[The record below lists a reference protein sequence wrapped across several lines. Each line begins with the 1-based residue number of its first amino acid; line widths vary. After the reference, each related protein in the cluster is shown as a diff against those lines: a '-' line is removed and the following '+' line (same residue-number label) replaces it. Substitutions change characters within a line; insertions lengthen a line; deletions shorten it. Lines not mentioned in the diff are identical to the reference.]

1 MGKFASK
8 ACAIGNSISQEADVK
23 DAQHGESGMS
33 AKEGRHHYVMLA
45 INLALSLAVM
55 YFAMFT
61 MIFSWGEF
69 VQNINFFYM
78 ALGMWAPMA
87 IIMLLT
93 MKSMY
98 MNAKLNLALYVTF
111 AAVFVLS
118 LIGIRA
124 QGLVGDRQFVQS
136 MIPHHSGALLM
147 CKEASLKDPELRALC
162 YGPDGIIESQRR
174 EIKQMRAILERL

>member
-1 MGKFASK
+1 M
-8 ACAIGNSISQEADVK
+8 K
-23 DAQHGESGMS
+23 DADHAESGMS
-33 AKEGRHHYVMLA
+33 AKEGRRHYVMLA
-45 INLALSLAVM
+45 INLALSLAIM

-69 VQNINFFYM
+69 IQNINFFYM
-78 ALGMWAPMA
+78 ALVMWAPMA
-87 IIMLLT
+87 VVMLLT

-98 MNAKLNLALYVTF
+98 MNSKLNVLLHVA
-111 AAVFVLS
+111 FVAIFLLS

-147 CKEASLKDPELRALC
+147 CKEASLKDPELRDLC
-162 YGPDGIIESQRR
+162 YGPDGIIASQTR
-174 EIKQMRAILERL
+174 EIKQMKTILERL

>member
-1 MGKFASK
+1 
-8 ACAIGNSISQEADVK
+8 
-23 DAQHGESGMS
+23 MS
-33 AKEGRHHYVMLA
+33 TKGRRHHYVMLA
-45 INLALSLAVM
+45 VNLSLSLAVM

-69 VQNINFFYM
+69 IQNINFFYM
-78 ALGMWAPMA
+78 ALVMWAPMA
-87 IIMLLT
+87 VVMLLT

-98 MNAKLNLALYVTF
+98 MNSKLNVLLHVA
-111 AAVFVLS
+111 FVAIFLLS

-147 CKEASLKDPELRALC
+147 CKEASLKDPELRDLC
-162 YGPDGIIESQRR
+162 YGPDGIIASQTR
-174 EIKQMRAILERL
+174 EIKQMKTILERL

>member
-1 MGKFASK
+1 
-8 ACAIGNSISQEADVK
+8 
-23 DAQHGESGMS
+23 MS

-45 INLALSLAVM
+45 INLALSLAIM

-69 VQNINFFYM
+69 IQNINFFYM
-78 ALGMWAPMA
+78 ALVMWAPMA
-87 IIMLLT
+87 VVMLLT

-98 MNAKLNLALYVTF
+98 MNAKLNVLLHVA
-111 AAVFVLS
+111 FVAIFLLS

-147 CKEASLKDPELRALC
+147 CQEASLNDSELRDLC
-162 YGPDGIIESQRR
+162 YGPDGIIASQTR
-174 EIKQMRAILERL
+174 EIKQMKAILERL

>member
-1 MGKFASK
+1 M
-8 ACAIGNSISQEADVK
+8 K
-23 DAQHGESGMS
+23 DAHHGESGMS

-45 INLALSLAVM
+45 INLALSLAIM
-55 YFAMFT
+55 YIAMFA

-78 ALGMWAPMA
+78 ALVMWAPMA

-98 MNAKLNLALYVTF
+98 VNTKLNVALHV
-111 AAVFVLS
+111 AFVAIFLLS

-147 CKEASLKDPELRALC
+147 CQEASLKDSELRDLC
-162 YGPDGIIESQRR
+162 YGPDGIIASQNR
-174 EIKQMRAILERL
+174 EIKQMKAILERL